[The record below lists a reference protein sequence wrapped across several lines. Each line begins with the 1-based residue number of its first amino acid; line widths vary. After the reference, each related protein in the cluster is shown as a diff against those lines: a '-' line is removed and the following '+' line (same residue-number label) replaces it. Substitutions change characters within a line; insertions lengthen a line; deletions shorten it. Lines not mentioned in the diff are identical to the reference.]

1 MWSRRRHGSSTRST
15 VCCNCRNR
23 RRRAKCSS
31 REYSRPRSSV
41 CYGPSTASGRSR
53 RNWSCRGWQ
62 YANLQ
67 ERSARPAVSHGAST
81 GDARHERDLVSN
93 ATTAKPHV
101 VHWPAAGYCCWRRR
115 IRAARGSRPPT
126 HSAHRPDH
134 RKTPARHHQRD
145 RKRHSNTR
153 AKSLKPASSRS
164 SGMPATTATGKVS
177 TSPSYPTVASWICI
191 PTPPDDQNCRRLLF
205 NGSVF
210 RLFLYF
216 GTLRLGLA
224 QV

>member
-1 MWSRRRHGSSTRST
+1 MWSRRHHGSSTRST

-23 RRRAKCSS
+23 RRREKCSS

-41 CYGPSTASGRSR
+41 CSGPSTASGRPR

-67 ERSARPAVSHGAST
+67 ERSARPAASHGAST
-81 GDARHERDLVSN
+81 GGARHERDLVSN

-101 VHWPAAGYCCWRRR
+101 VHWPAAGYCCDAESGRLGAAGRQPIAHIVPIIERHLRGIISAIVKGTPTPGRRASNLHPADQAECLRLPQPEKFPHRHPTPLWRV
-115 IRAARGSRPPT
+115 GSVSPP
-126 HSAHRPDH
+126 
-134 RKTPARHHQRD
+134 
-145 RKRHSNTR
+145 
-153 AKSLKPASSRS
+153 
-164 SGMPATTATGKVS
+164 
-177 TSPSYPTVASWICI
+177 
-191 PTPPDDQNCRRLLF
+191 PPDDQNCRRLLF
-205 NGSVF
+205 NESVF

-216 GTLRLGLA
+216 GTLRLRLA